1 MQDRGFG
8 ACSLKESFLRHG
20 VGSMIKIVLASKSPR
35 RSELLQRMG
44 LEFEILPS
52 DLPER
57 ITKEKPEEI
66 VMELSVQKAREVAKK
81 CQNALV
87 IGADTIVVNDGNIMG
102 KPKDEQEAVCMLK
115 KLSGHAHQVLTGVT
129 LIRNQTEEVTFYEET
144 KVKVMELS
152 QEEILAYVATKDCLD
167 KAGAYGIQGEFA
179 KFITGIEGDYN
190 NVVGF
195 PSARIYQELKNMG
208 IL

>member
-1 MQDRGFG
+1 
-8 ACSLKESFLRHG
+8 
-20 VGSMIKIVLASKSPR
+20 MIKIVLASKSPR
-35 RSELLQRMG
+35 RSELLHQMG

-52 DLPER
+52 NLPEQ

-66 VMELSVQKAREVAKK
+66 VMELSLQKAREVAEK
-81 CQNALV
+81 CQEALI
-87 IGADTIVVNDGNIMG
+87 IGADTIVVCYGEIMG
-102 KPKDEQEAVCMLK
+102 KPKNETEAMAMLE
-115 KLSGHAHQVLTGVT
+115 KLSGHQHQVLTGVT
-129 LIRNQTEEVTFYEET
+129 LIKNQTEEVTFFEET
-144 KVKVMELS
+144 KVNVAKLS
-152 QEEILAYVATKDCLD
+152 KEEISAYVATKDCLD

-195 PSARIYQELKNMG
+195 PIARTYQELKKMG